1 MNSCRTVVLSVVA
14 LLAVVSRSAHG
25 EQMAA
30 ATNNQGTGAVVD
42 ANRNLKVPTDY
53 QTSYQLLGSWGDHG

>member
-1 MNSCRTVVLSVVA
+1 MNSCITVILSVVA

-30 ATNNQGTGAVVD
+30 ATNNQGAGAVVD
-42 ANRNLKVPTDY
+42 ANGNFKGPRGLPDVLPV
-53 QTSYQLLGSWGDHG
+53 LG